1 MKKGDGMVFIR
12 KASTV
17 LGAMALLAGSAA
29 HAQSVT
35 SVGGATPHAPSVT
48 PEQVAAMQHDMDAAL
63 HYRLAPDVLP
73 RLSGALK
80 AIQAANIQPPGHVGL
95 SLEQQIAIVGQV
107 PGLAA
112 ILKAHGLDARS
123 FVMSLTCV
131 GLTGSLLNIPAGQGG
146 AQMPV
151 PDAANVAILKN
162 NPQALQE
169 LVGVLRQ
176 GGSTG
181 SDSRS
186 STQVN

>member
-1 MKKGDGMVFIR
+1 MIFIR
-12 KASTV
+12 KVSTV
-17 LGAMALLAGSAA
+17 LGAVALLAGAAA

-35 SVGGATPHAPSVT
+35 PVGGATPHAPSLT
-48 PEQVAAMQHDMDAAL
+48 LEQVVTMQHDMDTAL
-63 HYRLAPDVLP
+63 HYKLAPDVLP
-73 RLSGALK
+73 RLSATLR
-80 AIQAANIQPPGHVGL
+80 AIQAAKIQPPGHAGM
-95 SLEQQIAIVGQV
+95 SLDQQIALVGQV
-107 PGLAA
+107 PGLEA

-131 GLTGSLLNIPAGQGG
+131 GLTGSLLNVPPGQGG

-176 GGSTG
+176 SVGA
-181 SDSRS
+181 DSS
-186 STQVN
+186 STQVH